1 MGSNLVLGY
10 FYEISTKI
18 NFLAEILA
26 FFSLEECGDE
36 EGTTGGERNFYYHY
50 VYKMPGHLP
59 GHFTIILC
67 NYVVFS

>member
-18 NFLAEILA
+18 NFLAEILT

-36 EGTTGGERNFYYHY
+36 GGTIGSERYFYYHC

-59 GHFTIILC
+59 GHFSDYI
-67 NYVVFS
+67 V

>member
-18 NFLAEILA
+18 NFLAEILS

-36 EGTTGGERNFYYHY
+36 DGTIGGGERYFYYHC
-50 VYKMPGHLP
+50 VYKMPGH
-59 GHFTIILC
+59 FNDYI
-67 NYVVFS
+67 V

>member
-1 MGSNLVLGY
+1 MYQSFLGSNLVLGY

-18 NFLAEILA
+18 NFLAEILV

-36 EGTTGGERNFYYHY
+36 EWTIGCERYFYYHC

-59 GHFTIILC
+59 RHFS
-67 NYVVFS
+67 NYIV

>member
-18 NFLAEILA
+18 NFLVEILA

-36 EGTTGGERNFYYHY
+36 EGMIGGERYFYYHC

-59 GHFTIILC
+59 GHLPGH
-67 NYVVFS
+67 FSDYIV

>member
-18 NFLAEILA
+18 NFLAEILS

-36 EGTTGGERNFYYHY
+36 GGRLVAQDIFTTI
-50 VYKMPGHLP
+50 VSIKCLDICLDILA
-59 GHFTIILC
+59 II
-67 NYVVFS
+67 